1 MIKDKNLIQSR
12 SKTSL
17 KDNHDNL
24 SFLNKL
30 DSKKKI
36 NIKISKS
43 KSKNELLSND
53 NVDGLLSNMKNFID
67 DRTKSIYL
75 TTEDN

>member
-1 MIKDKNLIQSR
+1 MIQSR

-17 KDNHDNL
+17 KDNNDNL